1 MVRFYWSALSH
12 PLLTYNVGQVG
23 RSSASR
29 GTSNDGDKV
38 PGTFHVTGKLDVV
51 TLDVVTEHVN
61 RYLHYYRL
69 LPWALGAVGVALFL
83 RHTGIPLRRFRK
95 VSDIPHDLIRNNQ
108 RLSGVV
114 KATGW
119 ETIGV

>member
-1 MVRFYWSALSH
+1 M
-12 PLLTYNVGQVG
+12 GEEG
-23 RSSASR
+23 GSSASR

-38 PGTFHVTGKLDVV
+38 PGSSHVTGK
-51 TLDVVTEHVN
+51 LDVVTEHVN
-61 RYLHYYRL
+61 RYLRYYRL
-69 LPWALGAVGVALFL
+69 LPWALGAVGMALFL

-119 ETIGV
+119 ETIGVWHVPSWKWLLLRTRPPSE